1 MALDKLNDEITA
13 VCIITSPAHLVKL
26 RTHLAIFCKFDQKC
40 NAADQI
46 RTHLAKRCAFGQM
59 LHISSIGQ
67 MRCALAQMHR
77 LVKCTLHQHQ
87 SGV

>member
-46 RTHLAKRCAFGQM
+46 RTHLAKR
-59 LHISSIGQ
+59 
-67 MRCALAQMHR
+67 
-77 LVKCTLHQHQ
+77 
-87 SGV
+87 